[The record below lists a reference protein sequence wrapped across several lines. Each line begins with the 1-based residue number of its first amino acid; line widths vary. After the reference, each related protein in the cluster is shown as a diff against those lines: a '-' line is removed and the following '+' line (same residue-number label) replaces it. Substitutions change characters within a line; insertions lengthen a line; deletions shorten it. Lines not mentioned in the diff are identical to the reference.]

1 MSGLAFAGLGA
12 VALALPPA
20 TLLLWAKFG
29 PVGDE
34 VGERLDALQPDYD
47 FSDLPPIIRSRDY
60 SGERGE
66 VPGPALAGR
75 LPRVVP
81 ACRDFYAD
89 LVGRLGDPLR
99 ERAP

>member
-1 MSGLAFAGLGA
+1 VSGLAFAGLGA
-12 VALALPPA
+12 AALALPPGV
-20 TLLLWAKFG
+20 LLLWARFG

-47 FSDLPPIIRSRDY
+47 FANLPPIIPSGRDY

-66 VPGPALAGR
+66 VPSPAAKPPEPDMR
-75 LPRVVP
+75 P
-81 ACRDFYAD
+81 APVYRD
-89 LVGRLGDPLR
+89 LVRRLGLDPLR